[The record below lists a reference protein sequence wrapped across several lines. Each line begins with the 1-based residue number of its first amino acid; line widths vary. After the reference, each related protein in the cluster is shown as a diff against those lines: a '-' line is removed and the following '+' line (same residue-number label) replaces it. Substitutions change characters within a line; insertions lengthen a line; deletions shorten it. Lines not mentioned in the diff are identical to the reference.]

1 MHHGPM
7 GRRATTVQ
15 LDDALLDAVE
25 AAAARTGQ
33 SPESII
39 ENAVRARFAAE
50 QTIDDLWARLGASDL
65 SDDESLDLAYGEL
78 RAMRADRDHKA
89 AS

>member
-1 MHHGPM
+1 M

-15 LDDALLDAVE
+15 LDEELLSAVE
-25 AAAARTGQ
+25 EVAKRSGQ
-33 SPESII
+33 TADSII

-50 QTIDDLWARLGASDL
+50 EVLDHLWARLAAGDL
-65 SDDESLDLAYGEL
+65 TDQDSLALAYSEL